1 MKCPRCESI
10 QLRKNGRSSGK
21 QRYLCKAC
29 GKQFIHPLSSLKLPN
44 LESEEIQIASN
55 GHSEP
60 ALIEGVT
67 PILSTQEVLV
77 PQVDQVTTHTQS
89 AQGIAILLLDAENLK
104 LDINSEKFLAT
115 LCTYPLQ
122 VKIAFANWRN
132 PSVGKQDAELYDR
145 GYQLVHVP
153 GGQNGADAKMIAVGS
168 SICFQYPTVKEV
180 FVCSSDSLLTHL
192 CNQLQNH
199 GLTVHRVRR
208 QDTILTMENCNT
220 GESKHYSLAIGTEI
234 PSLEW
239 FVKRIEE
246 LLKAEHES
254 INERIAQFSTVAN
267 LFQERRNLTHNVTR
281 SNASPMVKDEQDSI
295 NPVRE
300 DNSTKSLTVHEDVEA
315 KAFAQTKQNS
325 DKTAI
330 NSIEELEK
338 LLIKIINKR
347 TVEARLQYIS
357 VTQLKKEFQA
367 HYKKTAD
374 LMVKKFQQNSSLIKF
389 LRSRPTLFKLTLDG
403 TEYQV
408 AVCEALGEELIA
420 QP

>member
-246 LLKAEHES
+246 LLKVEHES

-267 LFQERRNLTHNVTR
+267 LFQERRNLTHNVTPL
-281 SNASPMVKDEQDSI
+281 NASPMVKDEQDSI
-295 NPVRE
+295 TPVRE
-300 DNSTKSLTVHEDVEA
+300 DDFTPRLPIDEAVEL
-315 KAFAQTKQNS
+315 KAFAQTRPNP
-325 DKTAI
+325 DETAI

-338 LLIKIINKR
+338 VLIKMIKTT
-347 TVEARLQYIS
+347 TVEARREYIS
-357 VTQLKKEFQA
+357 VTQLKKEFQTR
-367 HYKKTAD
+367 YKEIAD
-374 LMVKKFQQNSSLIKF
+374 SIVKKFKPNYSLIKF

-408 AVCEALGEELIA
+408 AVCEALGEEFIA

>member
-1 MKCPRCESI
+1 
-10 QLRKNGRSSGK
+10 
-21 QRYLCKAC
+21 
-29 GKQFIHPLSSLKLPN
+29 
-44 LESEEIQIASN
+44 
-55 GHSEP
+55 
-60 ALIEGVT
+60 
-67 PILSTQEVLV
+67 
-77 PQVDQVTTHTQS
+77 
-89 AQGIAILLLDAENLK
+89 
-104 LDINSEKFLAT
+104 
-115 LCTYPLQ
+115 
-122 VKIAFANWRN
+122 
-132 PSVGKQDAELYDR
+132 
-145 GYQLVHVP
+145 
-153 GGQNGADAKMIAVGS
+153 
-168 SICFQYPTVKEV
+168 
-180 FVCSSDSLLTHL
+180 
-192 CNQLQNH
+192 
-199 GLTVHRVRR
+199 
-208 QDTILTMENCNT
+208 
-220 GESKHYSLAIGTEI
+220 
-234 PSLEW
+234 
-239 FVKRIEE
+239 
-246 LLKAEHES
+246 
-254 INERIAQFSTVAN
+254 
-267 LFQERRNLTHNVTR
+267 
-281 SNASPMVKDEQDSI
+281 MVKDEQDSI